1 LSTRPPEATGPRT
14 EPTVLVVDDDD
25 AVRQALGSLFRS
37 VGLDVQMFGSA
48 AELLASGIPEVPSC
62 LVLDIRLPGLSG
74 LELQA
79 RLNEND
85 CHIPVIIITGHGDV
99 PMSVRA
105 LKAGAV
111 DFLTKPFRDQD
122 LLDAVARAIEQ
133 DKKRRDGDNAL
144 SQTLRNYNTLSPR
157 ERDILNLVTKGLMN
171 KQIAA
176 ELGLSEITVKIHRGH
191 VMKKMK
197 ARSLADLVRMAEA
210 LKSIAPKNSNQ

>member
-1 LSTRPPEATGPRT
+1 LSTRLPEATGPRT

-48 AELLASGIPEVPSC
+48 AELLESGIPEVPSC

-79 RLNEND
+79 RLNENGS
-85 CHIPVIIITGHGDV
+85 HIPVIIITGHGDV

-133 DKKRRDGDNAL
+133 DKKRRDGHKAL
-144 SQTLRNYNTLSPR
+144 SRIGDNYNTLSPR
-157 ERDILNLVTKGLMN
+157 ERDILNLVTNGLMN

-191 VMKKMK
+191 VMKKME

-210 LKSIAPKNSNQ
+210 LKSIAPKHSKQ